1 MIRFKEISEYRTQLM
16 GAAMAFIM
24 ASHTIG
30 RFGLYGNIGVEWF
43 LILSG
48 VGLYFSL
55 QKETSTKN
63 FYQRRF
69 KKILPAYLIVAIP
82 FFLIKFPFDL
92 RDFLIRIS
100 GLNLIFMWERY
111 FWFIA
116 LICLCYL
123 IAPFYF
129 KIVNSCKYSFLIP
142 FVLALGI
149 FFLSFHLPRT
159 QILVTRF
166 PIFLLGMHLGKAVYE
181 DKVLFAN
188 KSSFLPFIISLAA
201 IGAVVWINYRPHLIE
216 VERQL
221 YFLCGIPSLFFIL
234 FIIRKLALIRPV
246 HRLLTLMGTVSLE
259 IYLVHESIVFAS
271 CLLLPIPK
279 IFAALLSYAIAIAL
293 AYVLHSLIKKII

>member
-1 MIRFKEISEYRTQLM
+1 MIRIKEISEYRKQLM
-16 GAAMAFIM
+16 GAAIAFIM

-30 RFGLYGNIGVEWF
+30 RFGLFGNIGVEWF

-55 QKETSTKN
+55 QKKNSTRV

-69 KKILPAYLIVAIP
+69 KRILPAYLIVAIP
-82 FFLIKFPFDL
+82 FFLIKFPFKL
-92 RDFLIRIS
+92 EDFLIRLS
-100 GLNLIFMWERY
+100 GLNLIFFWERY
-111 FWFIA
+111 FWFIS

-129 KIVNSCKYSFLIP
+129 KILKSCKWSVLIP

-181 DKVLFAN
+181 DKVIFAN
-188 KSSFLPFIISLAA
+188 KSSFLPFIVSLVAM
-201 IGAVVWINYRPHLIE
+201 GAVVWINYRPHLIE

-234 FIIRKLALIRPV
+234 FIIRKLILIRPI
-246 HRLLTLMGTVSLE
+246 HWLLTLMGTVSLE
-259 IYLVHESIVFAS
+259 IYMLHESIVFAS
-271 CLLLPIPK
+271 CLLLPVPK
-279 IFAALLSYAIAIAL
+279 ILAALLSYVIAIAL
-293 AYVLHSLIKKII
+293 AFVFHSFIKKIC